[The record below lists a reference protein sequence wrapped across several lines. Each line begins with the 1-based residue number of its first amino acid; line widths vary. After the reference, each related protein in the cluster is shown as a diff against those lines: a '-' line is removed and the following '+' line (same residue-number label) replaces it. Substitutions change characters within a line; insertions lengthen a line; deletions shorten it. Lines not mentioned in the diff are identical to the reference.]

1 MPMIEASKQTVSRKL
16 LLSLAVGVG
25 MIIPGSGIPQSVVSR
40 VTGTADEIHWTFT
53 GLNSVNVDWRGTAT
67 EVHYGTSSAYGTVA
81 IAQPPS
87 PMPFS
92 SSGPFREA
100 ELTGLQPNVVYHY
113 SIGSG
118 PDKTFRTPP
127 QPGTTGFNVDAE
139 GDIGDS
145 NSFISVPDVQ
155 RLIADDL
162 PAFVLILGDL
172 TYGNQTGQSSV
183 DQHFNDVMVWS
194 QNTSYMPAWGNHE
207 WDVPAKDD
215 LRNYKGRF
223 ELPNQQMSTGAP
235 SQGCCGKDWYWF
247 DYGNVRFIAYP
258 EPYRA
263 ETLSDWY
270 SKVTDLMDQ
279 AEHDP
284 NLDFI
289 VTFGHRPAYSSGYH
303 PGDLLLKQ
311 YLDHLASHR
320 KYVLNVNGHSHNYE
334 RSYPQHGVVHITAG
348 TGGSELEEN
357 ETPCLFRVC
366 PSPSW
371 SAYRATHFGVLKL
384 HFTRNEIRGEFACG
398 PAGGGKNDVQC
409 TLGSVVDRFTLP
421 ARRED
426 DHRTLHSHLFDRRI
440 NSLDICLSP
449 DEESA

>member
-1 MPMIEASKQTVSRKL
+1 MRTVSSKL
-16 LLSLAVGVG
+16 LLWLAVWVG
-25 MIIPGSGIPQSVVSR
+25 MIIPVTGVPHDVVSG
-40 VTGTADEIHWTFT
+40 VTSTADEIHWTFT
-53 GLNSVNVDWRGTAT
+53 GLNSVSFDWRGTAT
-67 EVHYGTSSAYGTVA
+67 EVHYGISSAYGTVA
-81 IAQPPS
+81 IAQPSS

-92 SSGPFREA
+92 SSGPFWEA
-100 ELTGLQPNVVYHY
+100 QLTGLVPNIVYHY
-113 SIGSG
+113 SIGSS
-118 PDKTFRTPP
+118 PDKIFRTPP
-127 QPGTTGFNVDAE
+127 QPGTTGFAVDAE
-139 GDIGDS
+139 GDIGGS
-145 NSFISVPDVQ
+145 NSFISVPAVQ

-194 QNTSYMPAWGNHE
+194 QNTAYMPAWGNHE

-223 ELPNQQMSTGAP
+223 ELPNQQMSTSAP

-258 EPYRA
+258 EPYSA
-263 ETLSDWY
+263 GTLSDWY
-270 SKVTDLMDQ
+270 SKVTNLMDQ
-279 AEHDP
+279 AERDP
-284 NLDFI
+284 DLNFI

-311 YLDHLASHR
+311 YLDRLASHR
-320 KYVLNVNGHSHNYE
+320 KYVLNLNGHSHNYE
-334 RSYPQHGVVHITAG
+334 RSYPQHGVVHITTG

-366 PSPSW
+366 PAPSW
-371 SAYRATHFGVLKL
+371 SAYRAMHFGVLKL
-384 HFTRNEIRGEFACG
+384 HFTRSEIRGEFACG

-426 DHRTLHSHLFDRRI
+426 GHHRTLHSWLFDRQI
-440 NSLDICLSP
+440 DSLEICLSP